1 MIGLLVHACSAL
13 VVSRCGA
20 PTMMAGPDAAALCA
34 ALHAGEPADGLSEA
48 LSTRPKANAFFTE
61 YFKSK
66 LEFDADA
73 PPTALQEG
81 LEGAPESVI
90 EVMLLKIVQCAAAES
105 EVGVDRAVGLVNAV
119 WDTAGPV
126 LPQSC
131 VGLRDAIDA
140 QLGAELK
147 PAEDASGGNEEMT
160 RATWDNLL
168 GFMNFEEEDF
178 ERAKEATA
186 RCGPGRE
193 VPKAGI

>member
-1 MIGLLVHACSAL
+1 MQVFRYWQL
-13 VVSRCGA
+13 RCGPLSSRPSLGCPRNYEFA
-20 PTMMAGPDAAALCA
+20 HTLMDFGLPPAA
-34 ALHAGEPADGLSEA
+34 
-48 LSTRPKANAFFTE
+48 
-61 YFKSK
+61 
-66 LEFDADA
+66 
-73 PPTALQEG
+73 
-81 LEGAPESVI
+81 
-90 EVMLLKIVQCAAAES
+90 
-105 EVGVDRAVGLVNAV
+105 
-119 WDTAGPV
+119 
-126 LPQSC
+126 
-131 VGLRDAIDA
+131 RDAIDA

>member
-1 MIGLLVHACSAL
+1 MRLTGPTRDLAARTRKGKVQL
-13 VVSRCGA
+13 VV
-20 PTMMAGPDAAALCA
+20 
-34 ALHAGEPADGLSEA
+34 
-48 LSTRPKANAFFTE
+48 
-61 YFKSK
+61 
-66 LEFDADA
+66 
-73 PPTALQEG
+73 
-81 LEGAPESVI
+81 
-90 EVMLLKIVQCAAAES
+90 EV
-105 EVGVDRAVGLVNAV
+105 R
-119 WDTAGPV
+119 PV

-131 VGLRDAIDA
+131 VGLRDVIDA

>member
-1 MIGLLVHACSAL
+1 MWIREGWPNRLDPFRDFVT
-13 VVSRCGA
+13 RNERGR
-20 PTMMAGPDAAALCA
+20 AG
-34 ALHAGEPADGLSEA
+34 
-48 LSTRPKANAFFTE
+48 N
-61 YFKSK
+61 Y
-66 LEFDADA
+66 LE
-73 PPTALQEG
+73 L
-81 LEGAPESVI
+81 
-90 EVMLLKIVQCAAAES
+90 
-105 EVGVDRAVGLVNAV
+105 
-119 WDTAGPV
+119 V

-131 VGLRDAIDA
+131 VGLREAIDA